1 MVSHIDGG
9 FSICYCVGDGY
20 MLLPD
25 TTSTRDAAENGREA
39 RDDRNLPAMCR
50 LANRWI
56 WMIWMI
62 YI

>member
-1 MVSHIDGG
+1 
-9 FSICYCVGDGY
+9 

-50 LANRWI
+50 RGDD
-56 WMIWMI
+56 MDDI
-62 YI
+62 YDMDGYGSEHTRTDE